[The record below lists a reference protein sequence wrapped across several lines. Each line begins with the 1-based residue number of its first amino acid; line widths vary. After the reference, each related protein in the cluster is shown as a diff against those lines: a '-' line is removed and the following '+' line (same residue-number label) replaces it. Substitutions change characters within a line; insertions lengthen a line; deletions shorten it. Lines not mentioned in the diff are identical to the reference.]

1 MERVPLLASRKEQL
15 AANPFFGPEALV
27 RPKFTTK
34 CSQYQYSNLRC
45 EEQKISFT
53 KFQSSQADMC
63 PKKATRKTV
72 LQTWKAWKLYAL
84 FAATL
89 LFATQC
95 SWPYIYQ
102 IPPILRR
109 SDWPVAEEIANR
121 RRHTTKTLK
130 YLSGTVF

>member
-1 MERVPLLASRKEQL
+1 
-15 AANPFFGPEALV
+15 
-27 RPKFTTK
+27 
-34 CSQYQYSNLRC
+34 
-45 EEQKISFT
+45 
-53 KFQSSQADMC
+53 MC

-102 IPPILRR
+102 IPPILLR
-109 SDWPVAEEIANR
+109 SDWPVAEEIDNNC
-121 RRHTTKTLK
+121 RRHYKAA
-130 YLSGTVF
+130 